1 MKNLKEKK
9 MENIGF
15 KIYTEDGEKYFI
27 GYYTRE
33 KAKNIKKELDA
44 NNEVYDILQIM
55 DEEVIEIKL

>member
-1 MKNLKEKK
+1 

-15 KIYTEDGEKYFI
+15 EIYTEDGEKLFI
-27 GYYTRE
+27 GPYTRE

-55 DEEVIEIKL
+55 GNEIIEIKL